1 MTKDEYVKALEK
13 RATDEVADIIHDDY
27 CDGYVDGLKKAI
39 ELSKELDEPKK
50 VVIPNFV
57 DDWIEK
63 YKQYGLQDK
72 LSTVY
77 WIIQIIGKD
86 DEHFEWLSDEDN
98 QTLFLNAVANGY
110 EVEKEPKYKVRI
122 KGFDGFDCTKY
133 VNYHMPD
140 NIFLL
145 NDIVQTNKI
154 KTSFTK
160 QWLKDNWPEY
170 DAYNNAGLLE
180 FEEVED
186 ES

>member
-1 MTKDEYVKALEK
+1 MTKDEYVKTIEK
-13 RATDEVADIIHDDY
+13 TAADNAVNAKHDDY
-27 CDGYVDGLKKAI
+27 YDGYFDGLKKAI

-50 VVIPNFV
+50 VAIPKFIAI
-57 DDWIEK
+57 DIK
-63 YKQYGLQDK
+63 YHKNYG
-72 LSTVY
+72 STLRDVLGSTFDQNVESDVY
-77 WIIQIIGKD
+77 CWFFADGG
-86 DEHFEWLSDEDN
+86 DENVRKYIRAWD
-98 QTLFLNAVANGY
+98 NGY

-145 NDIVQTNKI
+145 NDRIQTKKS

-160 QWLKDNWPEY
+160 QWLKDNWSEY

-186 ES
+186 D

>member
-1 MTKDEYVKALEK
+1 MTKDEYVKILQNWEDGKIQATEDNGYGYGYFDALQQAITLAEK
-13 RATDEVADIIHDDY
+13 
-27 CDGYVDGLKKAI
+27 
-39 ELSKELDEPKK
+39 LDEPEKII
-50 VVIPNFV
+50 IPQFV

-98 QTLFLNAVANGY
+98 QTLFLNAIANGY
-110 EVEKEPKYKVRI
+110 EVEKDPKYKVRI
-122 KGFDGFDCTKY
+122 KGFDGLDCTKY
-133 VNYHMPD
+133 VNYHIPD
-140 NIFLL
+140 NQFLL
-145 NDIVQTNKI
+145 SDRIQTKKS

-160 QWLKDNWPEY
+160 RWLKNNWSEY
-170 DAYNNAGLLE
+170 KAYNNAGLLE

-186 ES
+186 E